1 MSSVGWII
9 SNVSVA
15 PSVNIPYSSIHF
27 TILIISFISSFEMNK
42 INSFSALT
50 TPFRYIF
57 LSNLSNTDEV
67 ALVSNLG
74 KISLAQGTRSY
85 NVFLPK
91 LPNVLPENPS
101 DWMNLDNYALLS
113 FISANMPL
121 AKAVLILVFLSCC

>member
-9 SNVSVA
+9 SNGSVA

-101 DWMNLDNYALLS
+101 D
-113 FISANMPL
+113 
-121 AKAVLILVFLSCC
+121 